1 MNGFTRLFDKLHHS
15 STPDHHNDKTAP
27 TPPPPQTEKI
37 SESGTVI
44 NLTPSIEKLKKFAPI
59 RHFDDSVIEK
69 LPKKYLLFNTQSRVF
84 SFGQHTDSVY
94 YLLKGTITI
103 QPNGD
108 NAYQIS
114 SDSLRANLPLN
125 SSNVFGASATA
136 ASDCTILA
144 ISVELNTLWNIKSQN
159 DIDCVELIDIELP
172 EQLNNNRFF
181 TSFCEA
187 YKQNKLYLP
196 SLPRVAFKLK
206 EAMQDNIGIQE
217 AVDIIHID
225 PPIVTKLIQIANS
238 PLYAPV
244 STINNCLDAV
254 NRLGLEATRNLVMGI
269 SLKQLF
275 NCKDKQ
281 LMHYMQQLWKQSLY
295 LSSLSFVLAQ
305 ESGTVN
311 PEDALLAGLISD
323 IGIIPLLH
331 FAEQYPQQYPGLSE
345 LENSIPCLKAPVGAL
360 MLHTLGFSKELSDI
374 PHLSENWLYDS
385 GEKLNLTDIVILAKL
400 HHHFGSKKAPNL
412 PYINSIPAYAK
423 LKEGELNPDFSLK
436 ILHKAQNRIN
446 TAMNL
451 LR

>member
-1 MNGFTRLFDKLHHS
+1 MSWFNSLLPNLFS
-15 STPDHHNDKTAP
+15 SPKEAPYKKQSNSEIPEKTPEPSSEPGRIVNK
-27 TPPPPQTEKI
+27 KI
-37 SESGTVI
+37 PLET
-44 NLTPSIEKLKKFAPI
+44 LKKLAPV
-59 RHFDDSVIEK
+59 RHLEDAVIEK
-69 LPKKYLLFNTQSRVF
+69 LPQKCLFFNAQSQVF
-84 SFGQHTDSVY
+84 TFGQQTDSVY
-94 YLLKGTITI
+94 YLLKGTISI
-103 QPNGD
+103 HPNSD
-108 NAYQIS
+108 NSYQIS
-114 SDSLRANLPLN
+114 SDSVRANLPLN
-125 SSNVFGASATA
+125 SSNIFSASAVA
-136 ASDCTILA
+136 VSDITVLA

-181 TSFCEA
+181 TSFCQA

-196 SLPRVAFKLK
+196 SLPAIAFKLK
-206 EAMQDNIGIQE
+206 EAMQHNNIGIHE
-217 AVDIIHID
+217 AVEIIQID

-238 PLYAPV
+238 SLYAPT

-295 LSSLSFVLAQ
+295 ISSLSFVLAQ

-311 PEDALLAGLISD
+311 PEDALVAGLVSD
-323 IGIIPLLH
+323 IGIIPLLN
-331 FAEQYPQQYPGLSE
+331 FAEQYPGLSE

-385 GEKLNLTDIVILAKL
+385 GGKLNLTDIVILAKL
-400 HHHFGSKKAPNL
+400 HSHFGSKKAKNL

-423 LKEGELNPDFSLK
+423 LKEGKLNPDFSLK
-436 ILHKAQNRIN
+436 ILYKAQNRIN